1 MGLFELCDL
10 ALVQFK
16 VSSFLCA
23 KCRVAGLFKVD
34 RMESWIYFFSPPA
47 ISSLLT
53 FIVLQPLAS
62 TPWLI
67 CSLYPGSPPPLSSPL
82 LQSSLQ
88 RRQRHLFGESDEV
101 CNVRKVRPPD
111 WLIRRLLR
119 SSWRG
124 RSG

>member
-1 MGLFELCDL
+1 MGFFELCDL
-10 ALVQFK
+10 TLVRFK

-23 KCRVAGLFKVD
+23 KCRVAGLFEVD
-34 RMESWIYFFSPPA
+34 RIESWIFLFPPA
-47 ISSLLT
+47 VSTLLT

-101 CNVRKVRPPD
+101 CNVRKVLPA
-111 WLIRRLLR
+111 
-119 SSWRG
+119 
-124 RSG
+124 